1 MKHLRL
7 TAGALLVST
16 ALSSVA
22 HAATELAMWYHGAGN
37 EVESAIVNQI
47 IDDFNASQSEYTIA
61 LESFPQGAYNDAVQ
75 AAALAGNLPDIID
88 VDGPVMPG
96 WAWAGYIAPLPIDDP
111 NLPISYLV
119 PKGSGM
125 AQCIPSVCG
134 MRRLRFM
141 HVNPL

>member
-75 AAALAGNLPDIID
+75 AAALAGWGPSYCTNDSCVLMRLFYDAYGVTSNSAIRLANDAPCISRSNRVPWTTGRGKLNLTTRT
-88 VDGPVMPG
+88 
-96 WAWAGYIAPLPIDDP
+96 
-111 NLPISYLV
+111 
-119 PKGSGM
+119 SGK
-125 AQCIPSVCG
+125 S
-134 MRRLRFM
+134 
-141 HVNPL
+141 

>member
-47 IDDFNASQSEYTIA
+47 IDDFNASQS
-61 LESFPQGAYNDAVQ
+61 
-75 AAALAGNLPDIID
+75 
-88 VDGPVMPG
+88 
-96 WAWAGYIAPLPIDDP
+96 
-111 NLPISYLV
+111 
-119 PKGSGM
+119 
-125 AQCIPSVCG
+125 
-134 MRRLRFM
+134 
-141 HVNPL
+141 